1 MSKGRLLLVP
11 AALSDSEPVTFL
23 PEATTALL
31 FKTTCFIAER
41 AKTARH
47 YLKTIGYPIPLPE
60 VQMSELNKHG
70 DDDLRAL
77 LQPCLDGHDCGLISE
92 AGVPGVADPGGL
104 IVREAHRLGIE
115 VLPLVGASSLLM
127 ALMASGMNGQR
138 FAFHGY
144 LPKDEHQ
151 LASQLKRLEAE
162 SRTHSVTQMF
172 IETPYRNEKMLAAL
186 KKHLH
191 PQTDLCIAMNI
202 TADDQQIATRSI
214 SEWKKVK
221 INFDR
226 KPAVFLIFSGELTT

>member
-11 AALSDSEPVTFL
+11 AALSDWEPASFL
-23 PEATTALL
+23 PEATTELV
-31 FKTTCFIAER
+31 FQTRYFIAER

-47 YLKTIGYPIPLPE
+47 YLKAIGYPVPMSE

-70 DDDLRAL
+70 DDNLGGL
-77 LQPCLDGHDCGLISE
+77 LQPCLDGYNCGLISE

-115 VLPLVGASSLLM
+115 VLPLVGASSLLL

-144 LPKDEHQ
+144 LPKDEYE
-151 LASQLKRLEAE
+151 LARELKRLEIE
-162 SRTHSVTQMF
+162 SRSHAVTQMF

-186 KKHLH
+186 KKHLN
-191 PQTDLCIAMNI
+191 PQTDLCIAVNV
-202 TADDQQIATRSI
+202 TANNQQIATRSI

-226 KPAVFLIFSGELTT
+226 KPAVFLIFSGVLTT